1 MGNHSI
7 IFDDGKSF
15 NKFSFVT
22 IHQLPSSL
30 LLCLLFGLFSTQ
42 IMCKFCSTD
51 KDKQSM
57 FVHSKGAEGY
67 ETCYYTAVRALSV
80 LPLNADFSRAS
91 GQWQV
96 VALRVLC
103 AVTWKPRWDR
113 SGWSVHSCRSYRS
126 NLVVLLC
133 MGSIRFSAE
142 MLMQTMKDLGLWNIF
157 GCIVQVREPPSW
169 VRADEKRCRKPRK
182 VKCYSSSNK

>member
-96 VALRVLC
+96 VALRVLR

-113 SGWSVHSCRSYRS
+113 SGWSCRSYRS